1 MRGVDLHVLD
11 LRCTCWCVVNEML
24 SSPPWLFVRS
34 LGLHAS
40 MQQRASLARAPL
52 TMGRELLA
60 GVVTPPLLA
69 CVVAARLAGS
79 KEPFGRV
86 LRFVPRQV
94 QEAIRDSRIAWI
106 MYSQFEYVAV
116 GMAIFALAP
125 GRARCL
131 LQVHRSGADYKD
143 IQCGNVPGSCCD
155 VYLPRAKHLP
165 ESTEML
171 LFVPGGAWSHGY
183 KSFYTLTSRRL
194 ADELACPV
202 AVVGYD
208 LFPVVDGAA
217 QVEQVEQAIRW
228 AESGASV
235 PGVGPLLRKGGRLV
249 VVGHSAGGQL
259 AAAAL
264 LSRSAD
270 ARDDHAAASVDALAL
285 LSAPLELR
293 RHVGHEAM
301 RGVATISAL
310 SAAFVGDDGRTF
322 IKGDEA
328 SLPLDNGE
336 SAPGVARLRLFDGSQ
351 PMARLSPEC
360 IVRADR
366 SAALAKLPRAVA
378 LFHGERDPTVPASST
393 RRFEAALGCD
403 DGTVMAEYANC
414 SHFDYVLDL
423 VTIPPEAE
431 RAPPLLTFLRA
442 TCFLSEAAERTSK
455 L

>member
-1 MRGVDLHVLD
+1 MQLVVCGLVAIGIVSNP
-11 LRCTCWCVVNEML
+11 LR
-24 SSPPWLFVRS
+24 
-34 LGLHAS
+34 
-40 MQQRASLARAPL
+40 LAR

-60 GVVTPPLLA
+60 GFFTPPLLA
-69 CVVAARLAGS
+69 GVVAAGLAGS
-79 KEPFGRV
+79 KEPEGRV
-86 LRFVPRQV
+86 LRFVPRLL
-94 QEAIRDSRIAWI
+94 QEAMRESRIAWI
-106 MYSQFEYVAV
+106 MYSQFEYVAAGLAV
-116 GMAIFALAP
+116 LALAP
-125 GRARCL
+125 GRARNL
-131 LQVHRSGADYKD
+131 LQVQRSGPDFKD
-143 IQCGNVPGSCCD
+143 IQCGSVPGSCCD
-155 VYLPRAKHLP
+155 VYLPRANSP
-165 ESTEML
+165 ASNEML

-194 ADELACPV
+194 ADELACAV

-208 LFPVVDGAA
+208 LYPVVDGAA
-217 QVEQVEQAIRW
+217 QVEQVETAIRW
-228 AESGASV
+228 AESGATV
-235 PGVGPLLRKGGRLV
+235 PGVGPLLRIGGRLV
-249 VVGHSAGGQL
+249 VCGHSAGGQL

-270 ARDDHAAASVDALAL
+270 ICDDHAIASVDALAL

-293 RHVGHEAM
+293 RHVGHEAR

-310 SAAFVGDDGRTF
+310 SAAFVGDDGRTY
-322 IKGDEA
+322 IEGDQA
-328 SLPLDNGE
+328 SVPLDDGE

-366 SAALAKLPRAVA
+366 SSALAKLPRAVA

-414 SHFDYVLDL
+414 SHVDYILDL
-423 VTIPPEAE
+423 ITMPPEAE

-442 TCFLSEAAERTSK
+442 TCFPKPNGPRHDIK
-455 L
+455 

>member
-1 MRGVDLHVLD
+1 VVVLKRVVAMFVLRVGVMAIVIVSNP
-11 LRCTCWCVVNEML
+11 LR
-24 SSPPWLFVRS
+24 
-34 LGLHAS
+34 
-40 MQQRASLARAPL
+40 LAR

-60 GVVTPPLLA
+60 GFFTPPLLA
-69 CVVAARLAGS
+69 GVVAAGLAGS
-79 KEPFGRV
+79 KEPEGRV

-94 QEAIRDSRIAWI
+94 QEAMRESRIAWI
-106 MYSQFEYVAV
+106 MYSQFEYVAAGLAV
-116 GMAIFALAP
+116 LALAP
-125 GRARCL
+125 GRARSL
-131 LQVHRSGADYKD
+131 LHVQRSGPDHKD

-155 VYLPRAKHLP
+155 VYLPRAYSSNEL
-165 ESTEML
+165 L

-194 ADELACPV
+194 ADELACAV

-208 LFPVVDGAA
+208 LFPVVNGAA

-249 VVGHSAGGQL
+249 IVGHSAGGQL

-264 LSRSAD
+264 LSRSSD
-270 ARDDHAAASVDALAL
+270 VRDDLAAASVDALAL

-293 RHVGHEAM
+293 RHVGHEAR

-322 IKGDEA
+322 IEGDQA
-328 SLPLDNGE
+328 SVPLDDGE
-336 SAPGVARLRLFDGSQ
+336 SAPGVARLRLFDDSQ

-366 SAALAKLPRAVA
+366 SSALAKLPRTIA
-378 LFHGERDPTVPASST
+378 LFHGEHDPTVPASST

-414 SHFDYVLDL
+414 SHVDYILDL
-423 VTIPPEAE
+423 VTMPPEAE

-442 TCFLSEAAERTSK
+442 TCFPNAERTSSTREK
-455 L
+455 

>member
-1 MRGVDLHVLD
+1 MFVLRVGVMAIVIVSNP
-11 LRCTCWCVVNEML
+11 LR
-24 SSPPWLFVRS
+24 
-34 LGLHAS
+34 
-40 MQQRASLARAPL
+40 LAR

-60 GVVTPPLLA
+60 GFFTPPLLA
-69 CVVAARLAGS
+69 GVVAAGLAGS
-79 KEPFGRV
+79 KEPEGRV

-94 QEAIRDSRIAWI
+94 QEAMRESRIAWI
-106 MYSQFEYVAV
+106 MYSQFEYVAAGLAV
-116 GMAIFALAP
+116 LALAP
-125 GRARCL
+125 GRARSL
-131 LQVHRSGADYKD
+131 LHVQRSGPDHKD

-155 VYLPRAKHLP
+155 VYLPRAYSSNEL
-165 ESTEML
+165 L

-194 ADELACPV
+194 ADELACAV

-208 LFPVVDGAA
+208 LFPVVNGAA

-249 VVGHSAGGQL
+249 IVGHSAGGQL

-264 LSRSAD
+264 LSRSSD
-270 ARDDHAAASVDALAL
+270 VRDDLAAASVDALAL

-293 RHVGHEAM
+293 RHVGHEAR

-322 IKGDEA
+322 IEGDQA
-328 SLPLDNGE
+328 SVPLDDGE
-336 SAPGVARLRLFDGSQ
+336 SAPGVARLRLFDDSQ

-366 SAALAKLPRAVA
+366 SSALAKLPRTIA
-378 LFHGERDPTVPASST
+378 LFHGEHDPTVPASST
-393 RRFEAALGCD
+393 RRFEGLSDA
-403 DGTVMAEYANC
+403 TMA
-414 SHFDYVLDL
+414 
-423 VTIPPEAE
+423 
-431 RAPPLLTFLRA
+431 R
-442 TCFLSEAAERTSK
+442 
-455 L
+455 